1 MPFGIQPI
9 HIIIILIVALLIFG
23 PSRLPELGRSL
34 GKGLNEFRR
43 GAREMTQGFTDE
55 ITKPGEG
62 DGTPPAQAMPPA
74 MPPAQAMPPGM
85 PSAEA
90 MPPGQPTIAPTATGN
105 FCTQCGSPNAAGARF
120 CSKCGAQLAA

>member
-43 GAREMTQGFTDE
+43 GTREMTQGFTEE
-55 ITKPGEG
+55 ITKAG
-62 DGTPPAQAMPPA
+62 DGHSSPPS
-74 MPPAQAMPPGM
+74 
-85 PSAEA
+85 PST
-90 MPPGQPTIAPTATGN
+90 QPSQTSAAPTGNGN
-105 FCTQCGSPNAAGARF
+105 FCTNCGSPNAAEARF
-120 CSKCGAQLAA
+120 CNKCGTQLQA

>member
-43 GAREMTQGFTDE
+43 GTREMTQGFTDE
-55 ITKPGEG
+55 ITKA
-62 DGTPPAQAMPPA
+62 DGHASPPPQPAQ
-74 MPPAQAMPPGM
+74 
-85 PSAEA
+85 
-90 MPPGQPTIAPTATGN
+90 PGQAPAASTVNGN

-120 CSKCGAQLAA
+120 CNKCGSPLQA

>member
-43 GAREMTQGFTDE
+43 GTREMTQSFTEE
-55 ITKPGEG
+55 ISKSDGG
-62 DGTPPAQAMPPA
+62 SGTPPTPPA
-74 MPPAQAMPPGM
+74 V
-85 PSAEA
+85 S
-90 MPPGQPTIAPTATGN
+90 GQSPTIAPAAGN
-105 FCTQCGSPNAAGARF
+105 FCTQCGSSNPAGARF
-120 CSKCGAQLAA
+120 CNKCGAQLPA

>member
-43 GAREMTQGFTDE
+43 GTREMTQGFTDE
-55 ITKPGEG
+55 ITKTEEKNSA
-62 DGTPPAQAMPPA
+62 PPS
-74 MPPAQAMPPGM
+74 
-85 PSAEA
+85 PSAQSI
-90 MPPGQPTIAPTATGN
+90 QPPTAAPVSGN
-105 FCTQCGSPNAAGARF
+105 FCTQCGSSNPAGARF
-120 CSKCGAQLAA
+120 CNKCGAQLPA

>member
-43 GAREMTQGFTDE
+43 GTREMTQGFTEE
-55 ITKPGEG
+55 ISKS
-62 DGTPPAQAMPPA
+62 DGGSTPPAQPA
-74 MPPAQAMPPGM
+74 LSGQSSTAASEN
-85 PSAEA
+85 PS
-90 MPPGQPTIAPTATGN
+90 GN
-105 FCTQCGSPNAAGARF
+105 FCTQCGTANPVGARF
-120 CSKCGAQLAA
+120 CNKCGAQLPA

>member
-43 GAREMTQGFTDE
+43 GTREMTQSFTE
-55 ITKPGEG
+55 EVTKSDGG
-62 DGTPPAQAMPPA
+62 SGTPPAQPA
-74 MPPAQAMPPGM
+74 
-85 PSAEA
+85 
-90 MPPGQPTIAPTATGN
+90 PPGQSPSAAPVGSS
-105 FCTQCGSPNAAGARF
+105 FCTQCGAPNPAGARF
-120 CSKCGAQLAA
+120 CNKCGAQLPA